1 MKFKEAIKI
10 LKLNNNFTDKELR
23 NNYLK
28 MALETHPDKSLKD
41 TNEEFLKISEAYQ
54 FLSANPK
61 KTNISYND
69 LLEDFLDNI
78 INKNINNQSFSN
90 ELNNKYIEITKEL
103 LLKFSKTHY
112 SDMTNIFHK
121 ISNPN
126 SKFTIK
132 EIIDWF
138 YPTTNTPH
146 IEIIEV
152 SLENLFNEDI
162 FQLIYK
168 DEEYLIPMWHHEL
181 IYNDKDNQKF
191 KVLTKLNLP
200 EYIDIDNYNNL
211 IINISMPILDII
223 HKDKI
228 KIKIANKEFN
238 IPVKELKIKTI
249 QRYVFKNKGISEINK
264 SNIYNN
270 KKKSNIYIDIR
281 FNDL

>member
-61 KTNISYND
+61 KSNISYND

-78 INKNINNQSFSN
+78 INKNINNESFSN

-112 SDMTNIFHK
+112 SDVTNIFHK
-121 ISNPN
+121 IGNQN

-162 FQLIYK
+162 FQLTYK

-228 KIKIANKEFN
+228 KIKIANKEFY

>member
-78 INKNINNQSFSN
+78 INKNINNESFSN

-121 ISNPN
+121 IGNQN

-228 KIKIANKEFN
+228 KIKIANKEFY

>member
-61 KTNISYND
+61 KSNISYND

-78 INKNINNQSFSN
+78 INKNINNESFSN

-112 SDMTNIFHK
+112 SDVTNIFHK
-121 ISNPN
+121 IGNQN

-138 YPTTNTPH
+138 YPTTKTPH
-146 IEIIEV
+146 VEIIEV

-264 SNIYNN
+264 FNIYNN
-270 KKKSNIYIDIR
+270 KKKKQY
-281 FNDL
+281 LY

>member
-78 INKNINNQSFSN
+78 INKNINNESFSN

-103 LLKFSKTHY
+103 LLKFSKSHY
-112 SDMTNIFHK
+112 SDVANIFHK
-121 ISNPN
+121 IGNQN

-146 IEIIEV
+146 VEIIEV

-270 KKKSNIYIDIR
+270 KKKSNIYKNIYISA
-281 FNDL
+281 

>member
-61 KTNISYND
+61 KPNISYND
-69 LLEDFLDNI
+69 LLEEFLDNI
-78 INKNINNQSFSN
+78 INKKINNLSFLN

-121 ISNPN
+121 IGNQN

-270 KKKSNIYIDIR
+270 KKKRNIYMVIR

>member
-61 KTNISYND
+61 KSNISYND

-78 INKNINNQSFSN
+78 INKNINNESFSN

-121 ISNPN
+121 IGNQN

-162 FQLIYK
+162 FQLTYK

-228 KIKIANKEFN
+228 KIKKTNKEFY

-249 QRYVFKNKGISEINK
+249 QRYVFKNKGISEIKK

-270 KKKSNIYIDIR
+270 KKKRNIYIYIR

>member
-61 KTNISYND
+61 KSNISYND

-78 INKNINNQSFSN
+78 INKNINNESFSN

-121 ISNPN
+121 IGNQN

-162 FQLIYK
+162 FQLTYK

-228 KIKIANKEFN
+228 KIKIANKEFY